1 MVDSKYLVGDKKA
14 SCPPRREESVDQK
27 TLECKAKSKTQG
39 EREKKMQKEQSEKV
53 QRGKRRN
60 IGRVAA
66 RTVTIV
72 DVTLTSHSFISFLIC
87 QLKKKN
93 PTSDQLFKN
102 RT

>member
-1 MVDSKYLVGDKKA
+1 MGDKKA
-14 SCPPRREESVDQK
+14 SCPPRREESVNQK

-72 DVTLTSHSFISFLIC
+72 VQKNIDIYLSNVYLCIYIYIYIS
-87 QLKKKN
+87 
-93 PTSDQLFKN
+93 
-102 RT
+102 